1 MNKLAKNLKALRKKT
16 KLKQWELSE
25 GICVSR
31 VAVSMY
37 ETKRSEP
44 TLDTTVRIAKFFN
57 VSVDE
62 LLNEEL

>member
-1 MNKLAKNLKALRKKT
+1 MNKLAENLKVLRKRT

-25 GICVSR
+25 GIYVSR

-44 TLDTTVRIAKFFN
+44 TLDTTLRIAKFFN
-57 VSVDE
+57 ISVDE